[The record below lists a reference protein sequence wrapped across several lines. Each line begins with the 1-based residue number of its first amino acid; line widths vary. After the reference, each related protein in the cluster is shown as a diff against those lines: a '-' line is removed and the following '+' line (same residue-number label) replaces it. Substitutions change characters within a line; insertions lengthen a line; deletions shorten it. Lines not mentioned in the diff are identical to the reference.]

1 MVCIN
6 VDESWFMQSRRI
18 LLLIFAG
25 ITIMAVVMVV
35 VLLRITRIEE
45 DEFDQPLLLPTLPIE
60 KNEANSI
67 TPEVDYRW
75 LLPDSELINSPTA
88 VGFDLEAFLAGSYLA
103 IFEQEYQSETFTG
116 IEMVSR
122 TAIGHSI
129 HPKLL
134 LALIEYQSG
143 WVSAKEE
150 SHIRHVSGIG
160 LDNSP
165 HEGFYQELYWAADRL
180 AYGYYTRRV
189 NALNAVGLR
198 DGGMVSLPEEMNAGS
213 AAVYYFFSLV
223 CDTACW
229 SEAIENNGFIQTYV
243 AMFGDPDDVAI
254 EPLLPPDLQQPAM
267 QLPFETGVT
276 WSFTGG
282 PHPAWGNGSAWA
294 GLDFAPPKEVLG
306 CVPSDEWIV
315 AVTDGIIVRSEPGL
329 VMQDLDGD
337 GIEQTGWVVL
347 YYHVA
352 TDNRIAAGTKV
363 SAGDRIGYPSCE
375 GGFSTGTH
383 LHIARKYN
391 GEWIPADQGIP
402 FDLDGWISSG
412 TGSMYNGI
420 LQKNGQIIE
429 AVDRPDEKNQ
439 IGR

>member
-1 MVCIN
+1 MKVGT
-6 VDESWFMQSRRI
+6 MQSRRI
-18 LLLIFAG
+18 LLLVFAG
-25 ITIMAVVMVV
+25 IIIMAVVMVV
-35 VLLRITRIEE
+35 VLLQITRMEE
-45 DEFDQPLLLPTLPIE
+45 DEFGQPVALPTLPVQVTDEEITQIE
-60 KNEANSI
+60 R
-67 TPEVDYRW
+67 DQRW
-75 LLPDSELINSPTA
+75 LMPDSELINSPTA
-88 VGFDLEAFLAGSYLA
+88 VGFDVATFLAGSYLA
-103 IFEQEYQSETFTG
+103 SFQQEYQKETFTG
-116 IEMVSR
+116 IAMVER

-143 WVSAKEE
+143 WVSANSEAQIK
-150 SHIRHVSGIG
+150 HDSGIG
-160 LDNSP
+160 LENSA

-180 AYGYYTRRV
+180 AYGYYARRV
-189 NALNAVGLR
+189 NALDAVGLR
-198 DGGMVSLPEEMNAGS
+198 DGGMVSLPEGMNAGS

-223 CDTACW
+223 CDTRCW
-229 SEAIENNGFIQTYV
+229 AEAIENHGFLNTYL
-243 AMFGDPDDVAI
+243 AMFGDPYTVAI
-254 EPLLPPDLQQPAM
+254 EPLLPPDLEQPVM
-267 QLPFETGVT
+267 QLPFEMGVT

-306 CVPSDEWIV
+306 CVPSEEWIV
-315 AVTDGIIVRSEPGL
+315 AVADGVIVRSEPGL

-337 GIEQTGWVVL
+337 GIEQTGWAVL

-352 TDNRIAAGTKV
+352 TENRIAAGTRV
-363 SAGDRIGYPSCE
+363 RAGDRIGYPSCE

-383 LHIARKYN
+383 VHIARKFN
-391 GEWIPADQGIP
+391 GEWIPADQDIP
-402 FDLDGWISSG
+402 FNLDQWISSG

-420 LQKNGQIIE
+420 LQKNGQIVE

>member
-1 MVCIN
+1 
-6 VDESWFMQSRRI
+6 MQSRRI

-25 ITIMAVVMVV
+25 ITIMALVMVFA
-35 VLLRITRIEE
+35 LMQLTRIDE
-45 DEFDQPLLLPTLPIE
+45 DEFSQPGVLPTLPPQVAGEE
-60 KNEANSI
+60 KDPLDN
-67 TPEVDYRW
+67 DQRW
-75 LLPDSELINSPTA
+75 LMPDSELINSPTA
-88 VGFDLEAFLAGSYLA
+88 VGFDVATFLASSYLA
-103 IFEQEYQSETFTG
+103 SFQQEYQKETFSG
-116 IEMVSR
+116 VEMVER

-134 LALIEYQSG
+134 LTLIEYQSG
-143 WVSAKEE
+143 WVSAQNETQLK
-150 SHIRHVSGIG
+150 HVSGIG
-160 LDNSP
+160 LENSP
-165 HEGFYQELYWAADRL
+165 HEGFYQELYWAADKL
-180 AYGYYTRRV
+180 AYGYYARRV
-189 NALNAVGLR
+189 GALNAVGLR
-198 DGGMVSLPEEMNAGS
+198 DGGMVNLPEELNAGS

-223 CDTACW
+223 CDTPCW
-229 SEAIENNGFIQTYV
+229 SEAIENNGFVNTYA

-254 EPLLPPDLQQPAM
+254 EPLLPPVLQQPAM

-282 PHPAWGNGSAWA
+282 PHPAWGAGSAWA

-315 AVTDGIIVRSEPGL
+315 AVADGVIVRSEPGL

-337 GIEQTGWVVL
+337 GFEQTGWAVL

-352 TDNRIAAGTKV
+352 TENRIVAGTKV
-363 SAGDRIGYPSCE
+363 NAGDRIGHPSCE

-391 GEWIPADQGIP
+391 GEWIPADQDIP
-402 FDLDGWISSG
+402 FNLDGWISSG
-412 TGSMYNGI
+412 TGSSYNGL
-420 LQKNGQIIE
+420 LQKNGQIVE